1 MAISV
6 QSEASRSGID
16 QGAIRQRL
24 ISLLGAERDLVRD
37 FIAVLGQERDTLTQT
52 DMEPLFALS
61 ERKGQLVRQL
71 DQLSAARVA
80 LFAQAGLPHD
90 RDGIRKVLGDAGAPA
105 WGEYLAVAEQAR
117 NINLENGRI
126 ITERLKNNHQA
137 LAVLMAHADQPSTY
151 GPDGVSRMRPGS
163 RILGSG

>member
-1 MAISV
+1 VAISI
-6 QSEASRSGID
+6 QNSAQSGID
-16 QGAIRQRL
+16 RGASRQRL
-24 ISLLGAERDLVRD
+24 ISLLGAERDLMRD
-37 FIAVLGQERDTLTQT
+37 FIAVLGQERETLSQT

-61 ERKGQLVRQL
+61 ERKGQIVRQL

-90 RDGIRKVLGDAGAPA
+90 RDGIRKLLGDVGASA

-137 LAVLMAHADQPSTY
+137 LAVLMAHADQPATY
-151 GPDGVSRMRPGS
+151 GPDGVSRTRPGS
-163 RILGSG
+163 RMLGSG